1 MKTRQPLNASHCAT
15 QDKNEERK
23 HNEDR
28 KKPDNPRAKPRKKQH
43 DVWNKPHENRAKQR
57 RPSIY
62 EEKPK
67 QSIQSCLHI

>member
-1 MKTRQPLNASHCAT
+1 MKCKNKNNNIQSKKMKTRQPLNASHCAT

-43 DVWNKPHENRAKQR
+43 DV
-57 RPSIY
+57 
-62 EEKPK
+62 
-67 QSIQSCLHI
+67 